1 MMIENSPYPY
11 LIKDNVRECAVWTH
25 KLNLS
30 PFPSLS
36 LSLSLS
42 PKHTS
47 CPVGMCFAS
56 LTLAK
61 FPFPIVFT
69 NLYFPTYISSPGGL
83 LEVPFDDLDEDP
95 LPLLPEEAPADDG
108 REW

>member
-1 MMIENSPYPY
+1 
-11 LIKDNVRECAVWTH
+11 
-25 KLNLS
+25 
-30 PFPSLS
+30 
-36 LSLSLS
+36 
-42 PKHTS
+42 
-47 CPVGMCFAS
+47 MCLAS

-83 LEVPFDDLDEDP
+83 LEVPFDLDEDP
-95 LPLLPEEAPADDG
+95 LPLLPEEAPADEG